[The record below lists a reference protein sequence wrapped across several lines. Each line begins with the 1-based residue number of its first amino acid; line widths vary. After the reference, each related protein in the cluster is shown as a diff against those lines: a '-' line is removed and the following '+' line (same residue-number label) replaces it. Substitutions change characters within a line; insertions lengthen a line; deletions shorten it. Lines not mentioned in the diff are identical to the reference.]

1 MFFKIIIMKITGMVK
16 IKVEGF
22 FIERFLNLCKN
33 ENIIFKSLEK
43 KDSSFIT
50 FEIMKSDFRKLKV
63 IARKTGCKVKI
74 ENKTGLPFFVNKYKK
89 RKVFAVAVS
98 VIAFFII
105 GLSNFV
111 WEVEIEGLQKI
122 GKADFKNYIEEKG
135 IKVGCFKPQ
144 INIEQIEN
152 EIKIQR
158 EDIAWVS
165 IEFLGTKAK
174 ISIKESIDI
183 PKIINKDE
191 IVDIVANS
199 NAVIEKIVVRNG
211 TARVKEGDVVKKGDL
226 LVEGIM
232 EGKYK
237 DDRMVHADADIIG
250 KVLCTSER
258 FDTYIQKNKV
268 KTGRIE
274 KKNSINIKNF
284 KINFNKRVSKFEKY
298 DTIRTNNKIRLFS
311 NFLFPIEIEK
321 IKFEEYYFE
330 DKNYSKEELEN
341 KIVKELEEE
350 LEIRYKISQYADK
363 HKRRDVVVNETSERF
378 ISHINIR
385 NPN

>member
-33 ENIIFKSLEK
+33 ENIIFKSLER

-50 FEIMKSDFRKLKV
+50 FEIMKSDFRKLKF
-63 IARKTGCKVKI
+63 IARKTGCKVRI

-89 RKVFAVAVS
+89 RKVFAVALS

-105 GLSNFV
+105 GLSNFI
-111 WEVEIEGLQKI
+111 WEVEMEGLQKI
-122 GKADFKNYIEEKG
+122 GKDDFKNYIEDKG

-183 PKIINKDE
+183 PEIINKDE
-191 IVDIVANS
+191 ISNIVAS
-199 NAVIEKIVVRNG
+199 SDAVIEKIVVRNG
-211 TARVKEGDVVKKGDL
+211 TARVKEGDIVKKGDL
-226 LVEGIM
+226 LVEGII

-250 KVLCTSER
+250 KVLYTLER

-274 KKNSINIKNF
+274 SKNSINIKNF

-321 IKFEEYYFE
+321 IRFEEYYFE

-341 KIVKELEEE
+341 KIVRELEEE

-385 NPN
+385 SPN

>member
-74 ENKTGLPFFVNKYKK
+74 EKKTGIPFIINRYKK

-105 GLSNFV
+105 GLSNFI
-111 WEVEIEGLQKI
+111 WEVEIDGLQNI
-122 GKADFKNYIEEKG
+122 GEEDFMNYIEEKG
-135 IKVGCFKPQ
+135 IKVGCFKPY

-158 EDIAWVS
+158 EDIAWIG
-165 IEFLGTKAK
+165 IEFYGTKAK
-174 ISIKESIDI
+174 VSIKESIKI
-183 PKIINKDE
+183 PEIINKEE
-191 IVDIVANS
+191 IVDVVS
-199 NAVIEKIVVRNG
+199 NYDAKIEKIIVRDG
-211 TARVKEGDVVKKGDL
+211 TARVKEGDIVKKGDL
-226 LVEGIM
+226 LVEGII

-237 DDRMVHADADIIG
+237 EDRKVHADADILGI
-250 KVLCTSER
+250 VLYSSEK

-268 KTGRIE
+268 KTGRVE
-274 KKNSINIKNF
+274 SKNSINIKNF

-311 NFLFPIEIEK
+311 NFFIPVEIEK
-321 IKFEEYYFE
+321 IKFEEFYFE
-330 DKNYSKEELEN
+330 DKKYSKEELEN

-350 LEIRYKISQYADK
+350 LEMLYKISQYADE

-385 NPN
+385 SPN

>member
-89 RKVFAVAVS
+89 RKIFAVAVS

-105 GLSNFV
+105 GLSNFI

-122 GKADFKNYIEEKG
+122 GKEDFKNYIEEKG

-165 IEFLGTKAK
+165 IELIGTKAK

-211 TARVKEGDVVKKGDL
+211 TSRVKEGDVVKKGDL

-330 DKNYSKEELEN
+330 DKNYSKKELEN
-341 KIVKELEEE
+341 KIVRELEEE
-350 LEIRYKISQYADK
+350 LEIRYKISQYADE

-385 NPN
+385 SPN

>member
-16 IKVEGF
+16 VKVEGF

-33 ENIIFKSLEK
+33 EKIIFKSLER
-43 KDSSFIT
+43 KDNAFIN
-50 FEIMKSDFRKLKV
+50 FEIMKSDFRKLKS
-63 IARKTGCKVKI
+63 IAKKTGCKVKI
-74 ENKTGLPFFVNKYKK
+74 EKKTGIPFIINRYKK

-105 GLSNFV
+105 GLSNFI
-111 WEVEIEGLQKI
+111 WEVEIDGLQNI
-122 GKADFKNYIEEKG
+122 GEEDFMNYIEEKG
-135 IKVGCFKPQ
+135 IKVGCFKPY

-158 EDIAWVS
+158 EDIAWIG
-165 IEFLGTKAK
+165 IEFYGTKAK
-174 ISIKESIDI
+174 VSIKESIKI
-183 PKIINKDE
+183 PEIINKEE
-191 IVDIVANS
+191 IVDIVS
-199 NAVIEKIVVRNG
+199 NYDAKIEKIIVRDG
-211 TARVKEGDVVKKGDL
+211 TARVKEGDIVKKGGL
-226 LVEGIM
+226 LVEGII

-237 DDRMVHADADIIG
+237 EDRKVHADADILGI
-250 KVLCTSER
+250 VLYSSEK

-268 KTGRIE
+268 KTGRVE
-274 KKNSINIKNF
+274 SKNSINIKNF

-311 NFLFPIEIEK
+311 NFFIPVEIEK
-321 IKFEEYYFE
+321 IKFEEFYFE
-330 DKNYSKEELEN
+330 DKKYSKEELEN

-350 LEIRYKISQYADK
+350 LEMLYKISQYADE

-385 NPN
+385 SPN

>member
-74 ENKTGLPFFVNKYKK
+74 EKKTGIPFIINRYKK

-105 GLSNFV
+105 GLSNFI
-111 WEVEIEGLQKI
+111 WEVEIDGLQNI
-122 GKADFKNYIEEKG
+122 GEEDFMNYIEEKG
-135 IKVGCFKPQ
+135 IKVGCFKPY

-158 EDIAWVS
+158 EDIAWIG
-165 IEFLGTKAK
+165 IEFYGTKAK
-174 ISIKESIDI
+174 VSIKESIKI
-183 PKIINKDE
+183 PEIINKEE
-191 IVDIVANS
+191 IVDIVS
-199 NAVIEKIVVRNG
+199 NYDAKIEKIIVRDG
-211 TARVKEGDVVKKGDL
+211 TARVKEGDIVKKGDL
-226 LVEGIM
+226 LVEGII

-237 DDRMVHADADIIG
+237 EDRKVHADADILGI
-250 KVLCTSER
+250 VLYSSEK

-268 KTGRIE
+268 KTGRVE
-274 KKNSINIKNF
+274 SKNSINIKNF

-311 NFLFPIEIEK
+311 NFFIPVEIEK
-321 IKFEEYYFE
+321 IKFEEFYFE
-330 DKNYSKEELEN
+330 DKKYSKEELEN
-341 KIVKELEEE
+341 MIVKELEEE
-350 LEIRYKISQYADK
+350 LEMLYKISQYADE

-385 NPN
+385 SPN

>member
-105 GLSNFV
+105 GLSNFI

-122 GKADFKNYIEEKG
+122 GKEDFKNYIEEKG

-174 ISIKESIDI
+174 ISIKEAIDI

-199 NAVIEKIVVRNG
+199 DAVIEKIVVRNG

-341 KIVKELEEE
+341 KIVRELEEE
-350 LEIRYKISQYADK
+350 LEIRYKISQYADE

-385 NPN
+385 SPN

>member
-74 ENKTGLPFFVNKYKK
+74 EKKTGIPFIINRYKK

-105 GLSNFV
+105 GLSNFI
-111 WEVEIEGLQKI
+111 WEVEIDGLQNI
-122 GKADFKNYIEEKG
+122 GEEDFMNYIEEKG
-135 IKVGCFKPQ
+135 IKVGCFKPY

-158 EDIAWVS
+158 EDIAWIG
-165 IEFLGTKAK
+165 IEFYGTKAK
-174 ISIKESIDI
+174 VSIKESIKI
-183 PKIINKDE
+183 PEIINKEE
-191 IVDIVANS
+191 IVDVVS
-199 NAVIEKIVVRNG
+199 NYDAKIEKIIVRDG
-211 TARVKEGDVVKKGDL
+211 TARVKEGDIVKKGDL
-226 LVEGIM
+226 LVEGII

-237 DDRMVHADADIIG
+237 EDRKVHADADILGI
-250 KVLCTSER
+250 VLYSSEK

-268 KTGRIE
+268 KTGRVE
-274 KKNSINIKNF
+274 SKNSINIKNF

-311 NFLFPIEIEK
+311 NFFIPVEIEK
-321 IKFEEYYFE
+321 IKFEEFYFE
-330 DKNYSKEELEN
+330 DKKYSKEELEN
-341 KIVKELEEE
+341 MIVKELEEE
-350 LEIRYKISQYADK
+350 LEMLYKISQYADE

-385 NPN
+385 SPN